1 MIHVYDVIIV
11 GARCAGAPTAL
22 LLARQGIRVLLA
34 DRVVFPSDT
43 VSTHLLHPA
52 GVAHLRGWGLL
63 DALLASGC
71 PRIESIAFQPA
82 PGLTLRAA
90 PYPAADG
97 STLVL
102 APRRT
107 KLDLLLVEAATA
119 AGATVREGV
128 SFQRPVWQDG
138 RVVGAEF
145 RDRDGRTFTEQGALL
160 VGADGRHSEVA
171 KAVEAQVI
179 RDAGN
184 FGCQYY
190 GYWTGLPDK
199 GAQVFVGQ
207 GKAVL
212 AFPTH
217 DGNHLVLVGWPR
229 ERFEEVKRDLDG
241 NFLAEVEVLAPEIRG
256 YLTEQN
262 RTARIV
268 GSGDMANRIRTS
280 AGPGWVLA
288 GDAAVAKDAVT
299 AQGIGDAFAQAQSLA
314 DLLPEALAAGPQA
327 VDEATAAHIAR
338 RDREGAAGFETTLA
352 FATGGGG
359 DALGPIFHAIKDR
372 PELISMFFGVYAG
385 RVPLG
390 EFAAAVG
397 AASDPPLKS

>member
-1 MIHVYDVIIV
+1 
-11 GARCAGAPTAL
+11 
-22 LLARQGIRVLLA
+22 
-34 DRVVFPSDT
+34 VFPSDT

-52 GVAHLRGWGLL
+52 GVAHLRSWGLL

-71 PRIESIAFQPA
+71 PKIESITFQPT
-82 PGLTLRAA
+82 PELTLRAA
-90 PYPAADG
+90 PYPASDG

-145 RDRDGRTFTEQGALL
+145 RDRDGRVFAEQAALL
-160 VGADGRHSEVA
+160 VGADGRNSEVA
-171 KAVEAQVI
+171 KAVGARFV
-179 RDAGN
+179 RDEGN

-190 GYWTGLPDK
+190 GYWRGLPDK

-212 AFPTH
+212 TFPTH
-217 DGNHLVLVGWPR
+217 DGSHLVLVGWPR
-229 ERFEEVKRDLDG
+229 ERFEEVKRDLERH
-241 NFLAEVEVLAPEIRG
+241 FLDEVEALAPEISG
-256 YLTEQN
+256 YLTEEN

-268 GSGDMANRIRTS
+268 GSGDMANWIRES

-314 DLLPEALAAGPQA
+314 DLLPAALPAGPAA
-327 VDEATAAHIAR
+327 VDEATAAHVIG
-338 RDREGAAGFETTLA
+338 RDRDGANGFETTLA

-359 DALGPIFHAIKDR
+359 DVLGPIFLAIKDR

-385 RVPLG
+385 RVALG

-397 AASDPPLKS
+397 AAG